1 MRASLIAVLAFT
13 LMAAAGRCAS
23 AQTAPA
29 TAYPAP
35 RFLPGYI
42 HPDITQC
49 QTVGP
54 NRRECTVPANVG
66 GRYLIEA
73 VGLATATGPDPTLAM
88 NIIVGEQVCILQTDG
103 KFKGQYYLHLVC
115 ETTLATDSP
124 IKIAVN
130 LATREATLD
139 SGGPKISIRA
149 MPWDG
154 VIGVRGANAGPLP
167 TAAAKGAPPAA
178 KPSH

>member
-13 LMAAAGRCAS
+13 LMAVADNAA

-49 QTVGP
+49 QTIGP

-73 VGLATATGPDPTLAM
+73 VGLASATGPNPTLAM
-88 NIIVGEQVCILQTDG
+88 NIIIGEQVCIMQTDG

-115 ETTLATDSP
+115 ETTLATESP

-130 LATREATLD
+130 LATRDATLD
-139 SGGPKISIRA
+139 AAGPKISIRA

-154 VIGVRGANAGPLP
+154 VISVRGANAGPLP
-167 TAAAKGAPPAA
+167 TAPAAKGAPPAA